1 MENLRI
7 KSLEGGESLIRSFPS
22 KVSVRQRC
30 FSCKHMYTHN
40 CTKTRTHIALRA
52 ASSTRTA
59 RLLTRRYCR
68 RINVNRC
75 FFEIRTLDQFTCAM
89 VASSDTRQ
97 KSPPKGWRVPNG
109 CRPSPI
115 SSQSSSRNS
124 RMNFQFDP
132 TRLSLNH
139 VANRPLVYQQPAP
152 AYAPPV
158 RSPPIATSGYKE
170 KARFVGGVPLVL
182 LLVGACC
189 LLSAIVV
196 TVAIYIIASEMSRT
210 RDDVRPLINAA
221 LPLMSDSSRITG
233 VALQASERML
243 TMVER
248 ASNATMQVLPIAQ
261 RLYDAINQTAET
273 LAHVEH
279 ITRHPTMHITMDS

>member
-1 MENLRI
+1 VHAPTI
-7 KSLEGGESLIRSFPS
+7 
-22 KVSVRQRC
+22 
-30 FSCKHMYTHN
+30 
-40 CTKTRTHIALRA
+40 
-52 ASSTRTA
+52 
-59 RLLTRRYCR
+59 
-68 RINVNRC
+68 
-75 FFEIRTLDQFTCAM
+75 
-89 VASSDTRQ
+89 
-97 KSPPKGWRVPNG
+97 PK
-109 CRPSPI
+109 
-115 SSQSSSRNS
+115 
-124 RMNFQFDP
+124 
-132 TRLSLNH
+132 
-139 VANRPLVYQQPAP
+139 
-152 AYAPPV
+152 
-158 RSPPIATSGYKE
+158 SGYKE